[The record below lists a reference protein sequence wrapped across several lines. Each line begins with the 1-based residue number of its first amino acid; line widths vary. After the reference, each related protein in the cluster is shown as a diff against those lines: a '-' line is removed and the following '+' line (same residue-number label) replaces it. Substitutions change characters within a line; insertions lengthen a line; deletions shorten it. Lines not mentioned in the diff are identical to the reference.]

1 MAEIVI
7 APALAPTAEVVALIG
22 ELNDE
27 LEALYTPEQ
36 RHGLALEALFQPH
49 VRFFVAWRNGRPVG
63 CARVAFFDG
72 FAEVKRMYVRP
83 EVRGQ
88 GVADAL
94 MAHLAAEAVAS
105 GRDLLRLETGVH
117 QQAAIGF
124 YRRHGFDGCGAFPPY
139 TVLPPEAVVTS
150 LFMEKR
156 LLPPGAVPA

>member
-7 APALAPTAEVVALIG
+7 AAATAPTAEVVTLIG

-49 VRFFVAWRNGRPVG
+49 VRFFVAWRDGGPVG
-63 CARVAFFDG
+63 CAGVAFFDG

-83 EVRGQ
+83 EVRGR

-94 MAHLAAEAVAS
+94 MAHLAAQTVAS
-105 GRDLLRLETGVH
+105 GRDLLRLETAVH
-117 QQAAIGF
+117 QHAALGL
-124 YRRHGFDGCGAFPPY
+124 YRRHGFAPCAAFPPY
-139 TVLPPEAVVTS
+139 TAMPSEAVVTS

>member
-7 APALAPTAEVVALIG
+7 AAATAPTAEVVTLIG
-22 ELNDE
+22 ALNDE

-36 RHGLALEALFQPH
+36 RHGLALEAMFQPH
-49 VRFFVAWRNGRPVG
+49 VHFFLAWRNARPVG
-63 CARVAFFDG
+63 CAGVAFFEG

-88 GVADAL
+88 GVADILIAQV
-94 MAHLAAEAVAS
+94 AAETIAS

-117 QQAAIGF
+117 QRAAIGF
-124 YRRHGFDGCGAFPPY
+124 YRRHGFGDCAAFAPY
-139 TVLPPEAVVTS
+139 TAMAPDAVATS
-150 LFMEKR
+150 VFMEKR